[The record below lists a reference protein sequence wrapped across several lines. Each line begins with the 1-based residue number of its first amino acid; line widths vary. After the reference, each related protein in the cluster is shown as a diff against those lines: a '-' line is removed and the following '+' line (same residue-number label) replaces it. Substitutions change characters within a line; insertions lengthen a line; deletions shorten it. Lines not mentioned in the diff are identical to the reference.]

1 MVYVYEG
8 HLGTLY
14 ASDYPIPVCD
24 LYCDQCGDY
33 DWEVG
38 GFPSFTTFLAYYAD
52 HIDCNDGHGG
62 WDIDYV
68 LMEIGPYFDDNIPRH
83 KAINIVM
90 TNRSPEE
97 DEDDE

>member
-8 HLGTLY
+8 HLGALY
-14 ASDYPIPVCD
+14 TSDRPIPVDD

-33 DWEVG
+33 DWEIG
-38 GFPSFTTFLAYYAD
+38 GFPSFAKFLAYYAD

-68 LMEIGPYFDDNIPRH
+68 RKEIEPYFDDALPRN

-90 TNRSPEE
+90 ANRSDCEE
-97 DEDDE
+97 DDDE